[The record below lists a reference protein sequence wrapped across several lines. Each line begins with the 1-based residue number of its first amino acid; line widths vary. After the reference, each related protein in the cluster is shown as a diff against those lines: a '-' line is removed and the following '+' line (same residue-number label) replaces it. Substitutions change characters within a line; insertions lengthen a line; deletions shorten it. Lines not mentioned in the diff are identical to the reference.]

1 MSPFE
6 AKTKAENEIASDW
19 LLFYH
24 DLCKDYLEQREE
36 IINSSGKNNTL
47 SQRSR
52 LSNPRKKGPESRVE
66 LKGRR
71 LFDELHQSELWV
83 KLIEKIEQELPDRLK
98 VFLNLRRKHR
108 YARGRNGWTA
118 AVQAELPE
126 SMWIESR
133 NTFTFWWKD
142 IVNYTVR
149 QAIRNNLL

>member
-6 AKTKAENEIASDW
+6 TKTKTENEIASDW
-19 LLFYH
+19 LLFYP
-24 DLCKDYLEQREE
+24 DLRKDYLEQREE
-36 IINSSGKNNTL
+36 IIHSKDKSRVL

-66 LKGRR
+66 FKARC
-71 LFDELHQSELWV
+71 LFDELHQTELWI
-83 KLIEKIEQELPDRLK
+83 KLIEKVEQELPERLK
-98 VFLNLRRKHR
+98 VFLNLRRKRR

-126 SMWIESR
+126 NMWIESR